1 MSSCRKP
8 PAGTAIHVWTP
19 LRIDPLWTDPPWA
32 DPLCADFTYGDD
44 GGWEIK
50 QNAIKMNS
58 KW

>member
-1 MSSCRKP
+1 M
-8 PAGTAIHVWTP
+8 A
-19 LRIDPLWTDPPWA
+19 PLWTDPL
-32 DPLCADFTYGDD
+32 LCADFTYGDD